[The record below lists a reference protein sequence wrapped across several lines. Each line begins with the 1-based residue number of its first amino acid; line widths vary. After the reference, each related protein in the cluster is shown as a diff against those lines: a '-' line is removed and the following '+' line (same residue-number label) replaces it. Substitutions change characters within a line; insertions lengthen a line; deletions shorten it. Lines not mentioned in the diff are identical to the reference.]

1 VAAFWVQGAV
11 ALPYWQD
18 VNVVEV
24 GKEPPR
30 TAFMSYGDTAS
41 ALTFDYAKSPWH
53 MSLNGTWKFF
63 WVDAHAKLPAN
74 ITDESVDPSAWGD
87 IEVPGNWE
95 LQGYGDAIYVNH
107 PYEFAPANPVPPVLP
122 EANPVGVYRREV
134 EVPAEWLER
143 DVYLHIAAA
152 KSGVY
157 VYINGV
163 EVGYSEDSKDPAE
176 FNITKHL
183 RAGKNTVVL
192 KIYRWS
198 TGSWLECQDF
208 FRMSGIER
216 DVFLWSQPRTKIRDF
231 RVTSTLDD
239 TYKNGVFRLDIDL
252 ENTSPETREVEVG
265 YEMGGRT
272 GTVKIAVG
280 KNERVWFECGI
291 PNVKAWSAEHPNL
304 YNLVITLREGG
315 KTTEVVPFRVGF
327 RRVEIAAT
335 KDSLGGK
342 PMRLLLFN
350 GQPIKFKG
358 VNMHETGEN
367 GHYLTEQQLRRNFE
381 LMKLHNVNAV
391 RLSHYPQG
399 RRFYEMC
406 DEYGLYVYDEANI
419 ESHGMYYTIWQDDM
433 RKGALGH
440 EDRGRRGTLGH
451 NPDFRESHL
460 SRIRAMF
467 ERNKNHA
474 SVTIWS
480 MGNEAGNGINF
491 YDAYTM
497 LKTLEHQGRPV
508 AYERA
513 LEDWNTDLIV
523 PQYPSAR
530 TFEYYGKNGR
540 STVGRESSDP
550 AYYLRDVQNRPYIPS
565 EYSHA
570 MGNSNGNLWDQ
581 WEQIY
586 KYPNLQGGFIWE
598 WIDHAIRTTDSRGRE
613 IFAYGGDFGVNQP
626 SDGNFVA
633 DGVIGA
639 DLVPHPAMAEVK
651 YVHQN
656 VAFTEVGEGRFAVHN
671 RFYFSDLRDY
681 AITWRVVGSEG
692 GEVARGNVK
701 MELGPQQSR
710 EFGVR
715 MPRIKPAAGAEYFI
729 NFEVRTR
736 HATALVPAG
745 HVVAVEQF
753 PLSVETPAKQF
764 ETRGPALTAE
774 DDGSQIVVSSPK
786 VRFVFDKKAGV
797 VTSYMVDN
805 HEFIHADTLGVRP
818 NFWRAPTDN
827 DYGNGAPKRLQIWK
841 EASGKMD
848 LRKVVPGDDG
858 QHASVTLTATYRLAA
873 GNDYT
878 VNYTLYPSGAM
889 RVSVH
894 FESTA
899 AAEAH
904 AEATAEAREATQSAS
919 ADEARARKNAR
930 LEVPR
935 IGLRMRL
942 PATMN
947 RVKYFG
953 RGPDENYSDRNHG
966 SLVGTYETTAE
977 QMYVPYVRPQENG
990 HRTDVRWIELS
1001 DGLHGLRIEASH
1013 KLLGFSAL
1021 RNPVEDFDCEN
1032 NLDVDYQWSNFR
1044 QGEHHDPGAAKN
1056 VLRKQTHAADIT
1068 PRDFVELCVDM
1079 RQSGV
1084 AGYNSWGARPEPD
1097 HTIPADRDY
1106 EWGFMMIPK

>member
-1 VAAFWVQGAV
+1 MRNKLIIAVSIAALWVQGAV

-18 VNVVEV
+18 VSVVGV
-24 GKEPPR
+24 GKEAPR
-30 TAFMSYGDTAS
+30 TAFMSYADARS
-41 ALTFDYAKSPWH
+41 ALTFDYSESPWY
-53 MSLNGTWKFF
+53 MLLNGTWKFY

-74 ITDESVDPSAWGD
+74 ITDENIDASAWDD
-87 IEVPGNWE
+87 IRVPGNWE

-107 PYEFAPANPVPPVLP
+107 PYEFAPWNPVPPTLP
-122 EANPVGVYRREV
+122 EENPVGVYRRDV
-134 EVPAEWLER
+134 EVPAAWLER
-143 DVYLHIAAA
+143 DVYLHLAAA

-157 VYINGV
+157 VYVNGV

-176 FNITKHL
+176 FNITKYL
-183 RAGKNTVVL
+183 RAGKNTLAL

-208 FRMSGIER
+208 FRVSGIER

-252 ENTSPETREVEVG
+252 ENTSSEAREVEVG
-265 YEMGGRT
+265 YEMAGRT
-272 GTVKIAVG
+272 GTVKVAVD
-280 KNERVWFECGI
+280 KSERVWFECAI
-291 PNVKAWSAEHPNL
+291 PDVKAWSADHPNL
-304 YNLVITLREGG
+304 YNLVVTLREGG
-315 KTTEVVPFRVGF
+315 EITEVVPFRVGF
-327 RRVEIAAT
+327 RRVEVVAT
-335 KDSLGGK
+335 ADSLQGK

-358 VNMHETGEN
+358 VNIHETGAN
-367 GHYLTEQQLRRNFE
+367 GHYLTDEQLRRNFE
-381 LMKLHNVNAV
+381 LMKLNNINAV

-406 DEYGLYVYDEANI
+406 DIYGLYVYDEANI
-419 ESHGMYYTIWQDDM
+419 ESHGMYYTIYQDDM
-433 RKGALGH
+433 RK
-440 EDRGRRGTLGH
+440 GTLGH
-451 NPDFRESHL
+451 NPDFMESHL
-460 SRIRAMF
+460 SRVRAMF
-467 ERNKNHA
+467 ECNKNHA

-480 MGNEAGNGINF
+480 LGNEAGNGINF
-491 YDAYTM
+491 YNAYTM
-497 LKTLEHQGRPV
+497 LKNLEYQGRPV

-530 TFEYYGKNGR
+530 TFEFYGINGR
-540 STVGRESSDP
+540 SSAGRESNDP
-550 AYYLRDVQNRPYIPS
+550 AYYLRDVQNRPFIPS

-598 WIDHAIRTTDSRGRE
+598 WIDHAVRTTDARGRE
-613 IFAYGGDFGVNQP
+613 IWAYGGDFGADRP

-633 DGVIGA
+633 DGIIGP
-639 DLVPHPAMAEVK
+639 DQVPHPAIDEVK

-656 VAFTEVGEGRFAVHN
+656 VAFTEVGEGRFVVHN

-681 AITWRVVGSEG
+681 AISWRVVSSAG

-710 EFGVR
+710 EFAVR
-715 MPRIKPAAGAEYFI
+715 LPRVKPAPGAEYFVD
-729 NFEVRTR
+729 FEVRTR
-736 HATALVPAG
+736 AVSALVPAG
-745 HVVAVEQF
+745 HVVAHEQF
-753 PLSVETPAKQF
+753 RLPVEAPAKEF
-764 ETRGPALTAE
+764 EAKGPALKAE

-797 VTSYMVDN
+797 VTSYIVDGQ
-805 HEFIHADTLGVRP
+805 EFIHADTLGVRP

-827 DYGNGAPKRLQIWK
+827 DYGNGAPKRLQVWR
-841 EASGKMD
+841 AQPVLDSAGV
-848 LRKVVPGDDG
+848 LTNAG
-858 QHASVTLTATYRLAA
+858 AATLSATYRLAA
-873 GNDYT
+873 GNDYKVDYT
-878 VNYTLYPSGAM
+878 VYPSGVV
-889 RVSVH
+889 RVDVF

-904 AEATAEAREATQSAS
+904 AEATAEARAATESGSA
-919 ADEARARKNAR
+919 AEARNRKNAR

-935 IGLRMRL
+935 IGLRLRL

-953 RGPDENYSDRNHG
+953 RGPGENYSDRNHG
-966 SLVGTYETTAE
+966 SLVGLYETTAE
-977 QMYVPYVRPQENG
+977 TMYTPYVRPQENG
-990 HRTDVRWIELS
+990 HRTDVRWMELS
-1001 DGLHGLRIEASH
+1001 DGSRGLRIEADNT
-1013 KLLGFSAL
+1013 LGFSAL
-1021 RNPVEDFDCEN
+1021 RNSVEDFDCQNADAE
-1032 NLDVDYQWSNFR
+1032 YQWPNR
-1044 QGEHHDPGAAKN
+1044 YPGEPRDYEAAKN
-1056 VLRKQTHAADIT
+1056 VLRKQTHSADIS
-1068 PRDFVELCVDM
+1068 PRDYVELCVDM

-1084 AGYNSWGARPEPD
+1084 AGYNSWGARPEPG

-1106 EWGFMMIPK
+1106 RWGFTVVPR